1 MNVHKLVQIDE
12 HWLKKVPTHLY
23 DYVTVGFVRGVL
35 VATTTML
42 ISPLYNQLTLF
53 TLSGPTPVVL
63 LRRYY
68 SETVNLQ
75 YNTDGKL
82 TIEY

>member
-12 HWLKKVPTHLY
+12 HWLKKVPAHLY
-23 DYVTVGFVRGVL
+23 DYVTVSFVRGVL

-42 ISPLYNQLTLF
+42 ISPLYNQLTLL
-53 TLSGPTPVVL
+53 TLSGPTRVVL

-82 TIEY
+82 TVEY